1 MVSKIQEGEKTV
13 VQSPAVLTVSGL
25 SAQYGVRNVLRRV
38 DLTIEPGEVFGL
50 LGPNGAGKT
59 SLVRAICGR
68 LRPTAGSVEI
78 AGRKSGRR
86 ALRSIGLVPQEIA
99 LYPSL
104 TIRENL
110 EVFGRLSG
118 LTNKETDVAVEEAS
132 EAAQLAERL
141 GERVDRLSGGW
152 KRRVNIAAAIL
163 HRPALLIL
171 DEPTTGVDLDARN
184 ALHRLI
190 QTLSKGGMGILLITH
205 DLQQAELLCERVGFL
220 LNGTL
225 APQGRPK
232 TLLDAAFA
240 GQGELII
247 DVAEPVSA
255 DQARRLQQAGFVA
268 SSGGLSWCLVADC
281 SPAHVMAD
289 LEQSGIKPREMHF
302 RRPNLDS
309 LFLRLLREPTSTELE
324 AAA

>member
-1 MVSKIQEGEKTV
+1 M
-13 VQSPAVLTVSGL
+13 QSPAALVVSGL
-25 SAQYGVRNVLRRV
+25 SAQYGSRTVLRRV
-38 DLTIEPGEVFGL
+38 DLTVGPGEIFGL

-68 LRPTAGSVEI
+68 LPPTAGGIEI
-78 AGRKSGRR
+78 AGRNSGRS

-118 LTNKETDVAVEEAS
+118 LTGKETRHAVEEAS

-171 DEPTTGVDLDARN
+171 DEPTTGVDLNARN

-190 QTLSKGGMGILLITH
+190 QTLSRGGMGVLLITH
-205 DLQQAELLCERVGFL
+205 DLQQAELLCARVGFL

-225 APQGRPK
+225 APQGRPRA
-232 TLLDAAFA
+232 LLDAAFA
-240 GQGELII
+240 GQGELI
-247 DVAEPVSA
+247 VELAEPVSA
-255 DQARRLQQAGFVA
+255 EQARRLQQAGFVA
-268 SSGGLSWCLVADC
+268 PSGGLSWHLVGDC
-281 SPAHVMAD
+281 SLAHMMAD

-302 RRPNLDS
+302 RQPNLDS
-309 LFLRLLREPTSTELE
+309 LFLRLLREPAPTELE
-324 AAA
+324 AA